1 MNRAQ
6 ERRAWEEH
14 FFPGS
19 TKKESKYRNEK
30 VESGGRKFDS
40 KREAER
46 AGELELWQKLGII
59 SNLQFQVKFQLVP
72 KQPGERAVT
81 FKADFTYIQDGE
93 FVAEDVKSKAT
104 KTQQYIIRRKLML
117 QVHGIRVREVE

>member
-1 MNRAQ
+1 VNRSQ

-14 FFPGS
+14 FFPGT
-19 TKKESKYRNEK
+19 TKRASKYRNEK

-46 AGELELWQKLGII
+46 AGTLELWKRLGII
-59 SNLQFQVKFQLVP
+59 SDLKYQVRFELVP

-81 FKADFTYIQDGE
+81 FKADFTYLQDGQ
-93 FVAEDVKSKAT
+93 FVVEDVKSKAT
-104 KTQQYIIRRKLML
+104 KTQQYVIRRKLML
-117 QVHGIRVREVE
+117 QVHGIKIREVE